1 MTRLLLLSILALAA
15 CDSRTAE
22 PVNATEAQRQADAPV
37 KDVDVIPADE
47 NAAAAVGEGDGAP
60 LR

>member
-1 MTRLLLLSILALAA
+1 MTRLLLLSLFALAA
-15 CDSRTAE
+15 CESSAPETND
-22 PVNATEAQRQADAPV
+22 AQAQADAPV
-37 KDVDVIPADE
+37 KDVDIIPADE

>member
-1 MTRLLLLSILALAA
+1 MTRLTILPLLALVA
-15 CDSRTAE
+15 CENRVPERT
-22 PVNATEAQRQADAPV
+22 NAGEAQRQAEAPV

-60 LR
+60 PP